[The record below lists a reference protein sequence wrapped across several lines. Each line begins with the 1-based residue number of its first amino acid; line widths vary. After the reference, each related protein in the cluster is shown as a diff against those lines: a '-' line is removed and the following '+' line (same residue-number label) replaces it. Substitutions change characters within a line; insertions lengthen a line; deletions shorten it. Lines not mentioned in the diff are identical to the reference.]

1 MRVIAGTHRGARI
14 AAPKGLATRPTG
26 DRVREAAFNLI
37 GPVDDARVLDLF
49 AGSGAMGLE
58 ALSRGAAS
66 VTFVESDRAACR
78 TIAENLEKLRLT
90 GARVVCGDALWAL
103 QARVADV
110 RPRPRRPAVRGLGG
124 ARAEARG
131 ATCRRVLAPD
141 GLLVVET
148 GARTEPSLPLP
159 HPHVAAVRFRAAHPL
174 RAPHDHRH
182 LPRSYDPVT
191 FGHVDVIARA
201 AAIFDRVVVGVVGS
215 PRHKT
220 PLFTLDERVE
230 FLKEALGDLDNVEV
244 DVFSELVVEFARRW
258 QAKAIVKGLRVISDF
273 EWEFQMNQ
281 LNRHLA
287 PEIETV
293 YVMAS
298 PQVSFVSS
306 SGVKEIAAF
315 GGKVDELVPESVARR
330 LAEKFPN
337 GRPGAPENPR
347 E

>member
-1 MRVIAGTHRGARI
+1 VITAICPG
-14 AAPKGLATRPTG
+14 
-26 DRVREAAFNLI
+26 
-37 GPVDDARVLDLF
+37 
-49 AGSGAMGLE
+49 
-58 ALSRGAAS
+58 
-66 VTFVESDRAACR
+66 
-78 TIAENLEKLRLT
+78 
-90 GARVVCGDALWAL
+90 
-103 QARVADV
+103 
-110 RPRPRRPAVRGLGG
+110 
-124 ARAEARG
+124 
-131 ATCRRVLAPD
+131 
-141 GLLVVET
+141 
-148 GARTEPSLPLP
+148 
-159 HPHVAAVRFRAAHPL
+159 
-174 RAPHDHRH
+174 
-182 LPRSYDPVT
+182 SYDPVT
-191 FGHVDVIARA
+191 FGHVDVIERA

-220 PLFTLDERVE
+220 PLFALDERVG
-230 FLKEALGDLDNVEV
+230 FLKEALAGLGNVEV

-315 GGKVDELVPESVARR
+315 GGRVDELVPPTVGRR

-337 GRPGAPENPR
+337 GRPGAPENPS

>member
-1 MRVIAGTHRGARI
+1 VRIIAGERRGATI
-14 AAPKGLATRPTG
+14 AAPPGLATRPTG

-37 GPVDDARVLDLF
+37 GPVDGATVLDLF
-49 AGSGAMGLE
+49 AGSGALGLE

-66 VTFVESDRAACR
+66 ATFVESDRAACR
-78 TIAENLEKLRLT
+78 VISDNLAKLRLT
-90 GARVVCGDALWAL
+90 GARVVCADAVWTLRQEPRTYDLVLVDPPYEQWEAL
-103 QARVADV
+103 EPKLAQPLARVLD
-110 RPRPRRPAVRGLGG
+110 RGAHDAGAP
-124 ARAEARG
+124 ARA
-131 ATCRRVLAPD
+131 
-141 GLLVVET
+141 
-148 GARTEPSLPLP
+148 P
-159 HPHVAAVRFRAAHPL
+159 HLAAVRFRAAHPL
-174 RAPHDHRH
+174 RASIVITAIYPGT
-182 LPRSYDPVT
+182 YDPVT
-191 FGHVDVIARA
+191 LGHVDVIERA
-201 AAIFDRVVVGVVGS
+201 AAIFDRIVVGVVGN
-215 PRHKT
+215 PRHKQ
-220 PLFTLDERVE
+220 PMFSLDERVE
-230 FLKEALGDLDNVEV
+230 FLREALADLSNVEV
-244 DVFSELVVEFARRW
+244 DVFSELVVDFARRW
-258 QAKAIVKGLRVISDF
+258 DAKVIVKGLRVISDF

-315 GGKVDELVPESVARR
+315 GGKVDELVPDTVARR